1 MMVAIIIYY
10 IVFIIIYLF
19 IISSNFYNI
28 SFSKL
33 IALIIRKE
41 SYVCT
46 KIEVQK
52 LSHIK
57 LAVFI

>member
-1 MMVAIIIYY
+1 MMVAIIVYY